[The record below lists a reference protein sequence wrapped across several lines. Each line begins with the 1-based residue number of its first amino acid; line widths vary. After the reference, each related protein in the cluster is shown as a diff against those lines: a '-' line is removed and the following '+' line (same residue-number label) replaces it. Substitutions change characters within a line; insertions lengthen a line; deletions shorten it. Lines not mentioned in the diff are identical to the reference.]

1 MIHTGA
7 TCCFP
12 HFTAVAAYTCF
23 RLQLINWLQVW
34 VQRFLTVPHLWIYLL
49 NVDISTPT
57 TNEEGKTN
65 TACPLSLLGHSD
77 NPTPNRHRLTEWV
90 RFSLLH
96 CFVLRVERTRLKLQ
110 TQQHETNNFMGQI
123 WLLQR
128 EYWSKLFLS
137 GSCHNG
143 YRCVVQ
149 GRQRMHQHCTLFW
162 SHALTARK
170 DPGLAPGLGG
180 QGQGHSNHLTRWQ
193 YGFGDP
199 IAEYLSFD
207 FKI

>member
-1 MIHTGA
+1 M
-7 TCCFP
+7 
-12 HFTAVAAYTCF
+12 
-23 RLQLINWLQVW
+23 
-34 VQRFLTVPHLWIYLL
+34 
-49 NVDISTPT
+49 
-57 TNEEGKTN
+57 
-65 TACPLSLLGHSD
+65 
-77 NPTPNRHRLTEWV
+77 PNRHRLTEWV

-143 YRCVVQ
+143 YRCLVQ

-199 IAEYLSFD
+199 IAEYLSFKVQIFAQPTIYD
-207 FKI
+207 LEFPNKIEINLYNCVPYGTLNSSSHRSEPSA